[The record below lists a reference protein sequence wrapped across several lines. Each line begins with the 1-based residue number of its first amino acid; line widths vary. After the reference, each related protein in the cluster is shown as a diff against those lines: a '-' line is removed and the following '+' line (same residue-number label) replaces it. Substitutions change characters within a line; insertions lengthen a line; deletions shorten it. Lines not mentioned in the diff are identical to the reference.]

1 MRKKLAKYEGQR
13 LRFKGTF
20 EGFGTRDGWVG
31 RVPTIV
37 LRNVKLC
44 GTRKVLTDH
53 LWFDLT
59 KEFERAELEE
69 GDIVMFDARV
79 ERYTKGY
86 KGRDFERQ
94 LEAPLEEDFKLK
106 WPTKVVKIK
115 RGKSDEETA

>member
-13 LRFKGTF
+13 LRFTGTF

-69 GDIVMFDARV
+69 GDIVMFDA
-79 ERYTKGY
+79 KGY